1 MPDSAMSSTS
11 PERSRS
17 IFRFK
22 QFALSN
28 TLSAQRVGTDGVI
41 TGAAAPI
48 PDVGAP
54 TVWDVGAGTGLIA
67 LMIAQRSPS
76 ARIFAVELDAEA
88 AAECRANVAAS
99 PWADR
104 VTVVEGD
111 INSCAS
117 SLAAPDLII
126 SNPPFFTTDG
136 ALAPD
141 SRRRL
146 ARFDGSLS
154 PAILLRLAAETLR
167 PGGMLSFIAPSDRND
182 AILLDAELARLSPV
196 TTLDIASRS
205 DRQPI
210 RRLWTLMRRLEAPGP
225 NTHTRLDIHPA
236 DAPATLTPE
245 FHALTSP
252 FYL

>member
-1 MPDSAMSSTS
+1 MSPTP

-48 PDVGAP
+48 PDVATP

-99 PWADR
+99 PWANR
-104 VTVVEGD
+104 VVVVEGD
-111 INSCAS
+111 INTCAP
-117 SLAAPDLII
+117 SLPAPDIII

-154 PAILLRLAAETLR
+154 PAILIRLATNTLR
-167 PGGMLSFIAPSDRND
+167 PGGMLTFIAPSDRND
-182 AILLDAELARLSPV
+182 TILLDAELTRLTPLS
-196 TTLDIASRS
+196 TLDIASRS

-210 RRLWTLMRRLEAPGP
+210 RRLWTLMRRHEATGP
-225 NTHTRLDIHPA
+225 STHSRLDIHPA
-236 DAPATLTPE
+236 DAPSTLTPA
-245 FHALTSP
+245 FHTLTSP